1 MEPETKWYLTDPPKQ
16 INITWKY
23 AQKEDDMN
31 ELYEIKL
38 GSETAYG
45 YKLAMNSENKLVMEI
60 KGTGNIVVVS
70 PDDVKEIMPYTIS
83 VTSFS
88 GDAQRSYT
96 IENGKVAVNDIVLHM
111 PKGSKTMGLGVVTA
125 IDTKVKGAAQFTG
138 SRLVSELIV

>member
-111 PKGSKTMGLGVVTA
+111 PKGSKTVGLGVVTA
-125 IDTKVKGAAQFTG
+125 LDTKVKGAAQFTG
-138 SRLVSELIV
+138 SKLVAEHIV